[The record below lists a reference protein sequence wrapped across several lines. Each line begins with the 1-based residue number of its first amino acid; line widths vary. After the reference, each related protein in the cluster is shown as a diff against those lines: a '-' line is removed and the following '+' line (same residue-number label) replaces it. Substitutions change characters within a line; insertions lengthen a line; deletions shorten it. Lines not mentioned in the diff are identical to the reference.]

1 MSTGII
7 VVIIV
12 AVIVVA
18 AVVAG
23 GMAIMRRRRLQQRFG
38 PEYDRVAGERD
49 SKLTADSELAER
61 ERRVRDLDIQPLTNA
76 ARASYTAQWADIQE
90 RFVDAPADAVTGSQL
105 LVTAV
110 MTDRGYPTE
119 HQDQVLADLSVEYS
133 GTLGHYRA
141 AEEISQSAA
150 AGSASTEDLRLAMI
164 HYRALFGDLL
174 GEPAN
179 AGPEP
184 ANAGAEPANAG
195 AEPAATEPEQL
206 IAADAMTPR
215 DGDVYAA
222 VTRAKAADDPVA
234 SRQHVNGS
242 DAQEPTK

>member
-18 AVVAG
+18 ALVAG

-49 SKLTADSELAER
+49 SNLKADSELAER
-61 ERRVRDLDIQPLTNA
+61 ERRVRDLDIQPLTAA

-119 HQDQVLADLSVEYS
+119 DQDQVLADLSVEYS

-179 AGPEP
+179 AGSEP
-184 ANAGAEPANAG
+184 ANAGS
-195 AEPAATEPEQL
+195 EPAAAEPEQL

-234 SRQHVNGS
+234 SRQHLNGS